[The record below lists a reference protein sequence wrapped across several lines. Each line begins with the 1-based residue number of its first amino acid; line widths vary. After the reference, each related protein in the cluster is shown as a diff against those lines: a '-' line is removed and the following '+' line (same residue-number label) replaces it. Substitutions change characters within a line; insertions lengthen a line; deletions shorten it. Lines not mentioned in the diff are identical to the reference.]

1 MLIRPIA
8 LPDSACLAGLHA
20 AAFPPGEAWGEDAF
34 ARLLALPGTTGALA
48 AEEDAPV
55 GFVLA
60 RQALD
65 EAELLTL
72 AVLPERRRRGFG
84 RALLAYC
91 LGVLAEGGVR
101 RAFLEVAAEN
111 AAARAL
117 YAGLGFALAGER
129 RDYYGAGRHALLLA
143 CDLTRP
149 CAG

>member
-72 AVLPERRRRGFG
+72 AVLPERRRRGIG
-84 RALLAYC
+84 RALLAFG
-91 LGVLAEGGVR
+91 LGVLAERGV
-101 RAFLEVAAEN
+101 
-111 AAARAL
+111 
-117 YAGLGFALAGER
+117 
-129 RDYYGAGRHALLLA
+129 
-143 CDLTRP
+143 
-149 CAG
+149 